1 LEPIEESYGFRKSS
15 SSFAHVRC
23 DPRLVVGD
31 AGNTEDRAVEAT
43 ALAFSTQ

>member
-1 LEPIEESYGFRKSS
+1 MVVELSLT
-15 SSFAHVRC
+15 FADLRLQSPQALG
-23 DPRLVVGD
+23 DPRLVAGD